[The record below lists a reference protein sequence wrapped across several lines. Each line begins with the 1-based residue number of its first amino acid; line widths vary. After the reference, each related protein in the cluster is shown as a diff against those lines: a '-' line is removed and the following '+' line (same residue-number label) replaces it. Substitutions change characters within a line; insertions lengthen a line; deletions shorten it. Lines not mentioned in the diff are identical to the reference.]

1 MSVIDSS
8 QTFPTSGIITGTF
21 VDLWDNGDDFILDR
35 NGTQY
40 IVDPEGTDAR
50 NFNFSPGETLEVR
63 VDEFDGR
70 EIDSNSITRVA
81 ATTGTPTTTAAT
93 STLNGFDGDRY
104 LRENPDVA
112 AAGVDPAQHFWDHGA
127 LEGRVPDLFDETFY
141 LQSNPDVAA
150 AVAAN
155 SVSSGWE
162 HFRYHG
168 ALEGRQGSATGS
180 VEFNQAIAAGLGNPA
195 PTPPSND
202 PLTGSP
208 MVDSDRNVTGTLVGF
223 WDDGDDFLLD
233 VEGTQYIVD
242 PEGTDARNLNL
253 SVGDRLMVRV
263 DEFDGREIDS
273 SSITRL
279 TDGAEPTLDSTPD
292 PLTRDPLTNF
302 SQQTVQGTVVRLT
315 DEDDFLLDTPNG
327 RFEVETFWDERQGVL
342 PVQPGQSLTVVGR
355 FDDELSS
362 LGVPEFEASQV
373 ILGDGS
379 RLI

>member
-8 QTFPTSGIITGTF
+8 QNTPASGIITGTF
-21 VDLWDNGDDFILDR
+21 VDLWDNGDDFILDA

-40 IVDPEGTDAR
+40 IVDTQSTAAR

-70 EIDSNSITRVA
+70 EIDSSSITRVA
-81 ATTGTPTTTAAT
+81 AATPGTPTTTPGSA
-93 STLNGFDGDRY
+93 LNGFDGDRY

-112 AAGVDPAQHFWDHGA
+112 AAGVDPVQHFWEHGA
-127 LEGRVPDLFDETFY
+127 LEGRVPGLFDETFY
-141 LQSNPDVAA
+141 LQANPDVAA

-168 ALEGRQGSATGS
+168 ALEGRLGSATGS
-180 VEFNQAIAAGLGNPA
+180 LEFNQAIAVGFGNPA

-202 PLTGSP
+202 PVTGSP
-208 MVDSDRNVTGTLVGF
+208 MVNSDRNVTGTLAGF

-242 PEGTDARNLNL
+242 PQGTDARNLNL
-253 SVGDRLMVRV
+253 SVGDRLTVRV

-273 SSITRL
+273 SSITRS
-279 TDGAEPTLDSTPD
+279 TDGAEPTPDSTPD
-292 PLTRDPLTNF
+292 PLTNF
-302 SQQTVQGTVVRLT
+302 SGQTLQGTVVRLT
-315 DEDDFLLDTPNG
+315 DEEDFLLDTPNG

-362 LGVPEFEASQV
+362 LGVPEFEATQV

>member
-8 QTFPTSGIITGTF
+8 QTSPASGIITGTF
-21 VDLWDNGDDFILDR
+21 VDLWDNGDDFILDA

-81 ATTGTPTTTAAT
+81 ATTTPPATTATA

-112 AAGVDPAQHFWDHGA
+112 AAGVDPVQHFWNHGA
-127 LEGRVPDLFDETFY
+127 LEGRVPTLFDENFY

-155 SVSSGWE
+155 TVSSGWE

-168 ALEGRQGSATGS
+168 AREGRLGSATGS
-180 VEFNQAIAAGLGNPA
+180 AEFNQAIAVGLGNPA
-195 PTPPSND
+195 PPPPSND

-208 MVDSDRNVTGTLVGF
+208 MVTDRNVTGTLAGF

-233 VEGTQYIVD
+233 VNGAQYVVD

-279 TDGAEPTLDSTPD
+279 TDGAEPTPDSTSD
-292 PLTRDPLTNF
+292 PLTPDPLTNF
-302 SQQTVQGTVVRLT
+302 SGQTLQGTVVRLT
-315 DEDDFLLDTPNG
+315 DEEDFLLDTPNG
-327 RFEVETFWDERQGVL
+327 RFEVETRWDERQGVL
-342 PVQPGQSLTVVGR
+342 PVQPGQSLTVIGR

-362 LGVPEFEASQV
+362 LGVPEFEATQV

>member
-8 QTFPTSGIITGTF
+8 QNPPASGIITGTF
-21 VDLWDNGDDFILDR
+21 VDLWDNGDDFILDA

-40 IVDPEGTDAR
+40 IVDPQSTDAR

-70 EIDSNSITRVA
+70 EIDSSSITRVA
-81 ATTGTPTTTAAT
+81 PGAPTTTPGSA
-93 STLNGFDGDRY
+93 LNGFDGDRY

-112 AAGVDPAQHFWDHGA
+112 AAGVDPVQHFWNHGA
-127 LEGRVPDLFDETFY
+127 LEGRLPDLFDENFY
-141 LQSNPDVAA
+141 LQANPDVAA

-168 ALEGRQGSATGS
+168 AREGRQGSATGS
-180 VEFNQAIAAGLGNPA
+180 LEFNQAIAVGFGNPA

-208 MVDSDRNVTGTLVGF
+208 MVDSDPT
-223 WDDGDDFLLD
+223 
-233 VEGTQYIVD
+233 
-242 PEGTDARNLNL
+242 P
-253 SVGDRLMVRV
+253 
-263 DEFDGREIDS
+263 DS
-273 SSITRL
+273 T
-279 TDGAEPTLDSTPD
+279 DSTPD
-292 PLTRDPLTNF
+292 PLTNF
-302 SQQTVQGTVVRLT
+302 SGQTLAGTVVRLT
-315 DEDDFLLDTPNG
+315 DEDDFLIDTPNG
-327 RFEVETFWDERQGVL
+327 RFEVETLWDERRGVL
-342 PVQPGQSLTVVGR
+342 PVQPGQSLTVIGR

-362 LGVPEFEASQV
+362 LGVPEFEATQV
-373 ILGDGS
+373 IQADGS